1 MTKGML
7 RPVPGIVKMLTETG
21 WRVSF
26 IIGAMFA
33 ASATFAQ
40 EAVRVPKPTAPEL
53 TEAAETERVVV
64 TGSHIPIPTAE
75 SEGPLPV
82 TNYTQEQ
89 LIRFGANTPAEGLRQ
104 LPSFVGST
112 ENENNS
118 ALGTGSA
125 HVNLRAF
132 GSDNT
137 LTMINGRR
145 AFSFEDINALPLGFI
160 ESVEILKDGA
170 SATYGADAVAG
181 VVNFKI
187 RHALKGGEIDLLYGN
202 TNLGVANDA
211 AVRTGYLLGGLAA
224 EKYNLTAGASYY
236 DRGAIFARDTFL
248 SSLAD
253 RRRLGGSN
261 AGSPQFPGRIL
272 QNISVA
278 NTGAMPSRPAG
289 TFSNASRELV
299 LIDPANTPDTI
310 SDYRRYI
317 QDKDGF
323 SFREYTPAIPEQERY
338 GFFVGSECKVLPH
351 NQLTLFATAIYS
363 NTKQFNGL
371 TPSLFTLAGDVA
383 RSSPYSPVATIP
395 QIDPATGLQA
405 IDPVTR
411 APVFSQRLNSVSYAS
426 IEAGARE
433 RIFDSEFIHLIAGL
447 KGEFAKD
454 YFWEIGYV
462 FDENEVVRTDTGDQ
476 RFSVLAPAVANGSFN
491 PFVGLTAP
499 RQGKLNGFTYDNAAA
514 LRAAGYKAVSKT
526 ATQDQLLDG
535 KIGGRFLT
543 DLRQGGMNF
552 VVGFDLRRQDLSK
565 KGDPILVADD
575 ALGFDADTKFNAEQ
589 EVAAAYVEL
598 NIPFVTSTMNVP
610 FVHNFDFTFAWR
622 YEHFEMSGIDP
633 VDEVTQSK
641 QILETDVPKFAV
653 RWAPVRDLIL
663 RASYSRSFR
672 TPTLFEFFE
681 PRTEN
686 TTLFPTIFDP
696 GAPGGPAF
704 VRPPRGIQVG
714 GSVDLQPERTDNYS
728 AGFVLTP
735 RLIPDLTITADY
747 YQLNSEGV
755 IVTGFAQAAVVRNIA
770 NPANFADRII
780 RDASG
785 ALQTVLDFPFNSARK
800 AVEGIDIT
808 AIYQFP
814 TENFGKFTLAAAYN
828 HLFRFNTQII
838 AESGFTNYL
847 GRFQSATSP
856 ISPGSLPYNKAY
868 VQTQWDYK
876 GFQLINTF
884 NYVGDYKD
892 FGGLVHNSFLVVDQF
907 GRAPD
912 AVNVEFTRNRDVK
925 AFLTFD
931 TQFSYTYTA
940 PRSEAGAT
948 ASTPSLR
955 RWQQWFDQT
964 TIRIGM
970 NNIFD
975 EPPPFNAGA
984 PAGDNYDTS
993 LGSLRGRY
1001 YYVGLTKKF

>member
-1 MTKGML
+1 M
-7 RPVPGIVKMLTETG
+7 RIPRWSG
-21 WRVSF
+21 WRLALIPSA
-26 IIGAMFA
+26 IFA
-33 ASATFAQ
+33 ASTTFAQ
-40 EAVRVPKPTAPEL
+40 EAVRTPMIAPVP
-53 TEAAETERVVV
+53 TETAETERVVV
-64 TGSHIPIPTAE
+64 TGSYIPIPTAE

-82 TNYTQEQ
+82 TKYAQEQ
-89 LIRFGANTPAEGLRQ
+89 LIRFGSNTPAEGLRQ
-104 LPSFVGST
+104 LPSFVGNT
-112 ENENNS
+112 ESENNS
-118 ALGTGSA
+118 ALGTGA
-125 HVNLRAF
+125 AQVNLRAF

-160 ESVEILKDGA
+160 ESVEVLKDGA

-187 RHALKGGEIDLLYGN
+187 RHAIKRGEIDLLYGN

-211 AVRTGYLLGGLAA
+211 AVRTGYLLGGFAG
-224 EKYNLTAGASYY
+224 EKHNLTAGVSYY

-253 RRRLGGSN
+253 RRRLGGTN

-272 QNISVA
+272 QNVSVA
-278 NTGAMPSRPAG
+278 NTGALRGRPMG
-289 TFSNASRELV
+289 TFSNAGRELV
-299 LIDPANTPDTI
+299 LIDSANTPDMI
-310 SDYRRYI
+310 SDYRTFI
-317 QDKDGF
+317 QAQDAF
-323 SFREYTPAIPEQERY
+323 SFRDYTPAIPAQERY
-338 GFFVGSECKVLPH
+338 GFLVDGEYKVLPH
-351 NQLTLFATAIYS
+351 NQLTLFATTIYS

-371 TPSLFTLAGDVA
+371 TPSLFTLTGDVP
-383 RSSPYSPVATIP
+383 RSSPYNPVATIP
-395 QIDPATGLQA
+395 QIDPATGSQA
-405 IDPVTR
+405 LDPITR
-411 APVFSQRLNSVSYAS
+411 APVFRERLRSVSYAS
-426 IEAGARE
+426 IEAGARA
-433 RIFDSEFIHLIAGL
+433 RTFDSDFFHFIGGL
-447 KGEFAKD
+447 KGEFAQD

-462 FDENEVVRTDTGDQ
+462 FDENELTRTDTGDQ
-476 RFSVLAPAVANGSFN
+476 RFSLLIPAVANGSFN
-491 PFVGLTAP
+491 PFVGLNAP
-499 RQGKLNGFTYDNAAA
+499 RQGTLNGFTYDNAAA
-514 LRAAGYKAVSKT
+514 LRAASYKAVSKT
-526 ATQDQLLDG
+526 ETQDQLLDG
-535 KIGGRFLT
+535 KIGGRVLT
-543 DLRQGGMNF
+543 NLPQGGMNF
-552 VVGFDLRRQDLSK
+552 VVGFDLRRQDLSEN
-565 KGDPILVADD
+565 GDPILVADD
-575 ALGFDADTKFNAEQ
+575 ALGFDAETKFEAEQ

-598 NIPFVTSTMNVP
+598 NIPFVTSAMNVP
-610 FVHNFDFTFAWR
+610 LVHNFDFTFAWR
-622 YEHFEMSGIDP
+622 YEHFEFSGIDP
-633 VDEVTQSK
+633 VDESTHSK
-641 QILETDVPKFAV
+641 QIMETDVPKFAV
-653 RWAPVRDLIL
+653 RWAPARDLTL

-686 TTLFPTIFDP
+686 TTLFPLIFDP
-696 GAPGGPAF
+696 GAPSGPAF
-704 VRPPRGIQVG
+704 VQPPRGIQVG

-735 RLIPDLTITADY
+735 RLIPNLTVTADY

-755 IVTGFAQAAVVRNIA
+755 IVTGFAQAAVVRNVA

-808 AIYQFP
+808 AIYQIP
-814 TENFGKFTLAAAYN
+814 TDDFGKFTLTAAYN

-868 VQTQWDYK
+868 VQAQWDYK

-892 FGGLVHNSFLVVDQF
+892 FGGFVNNSFLVVDEF

-912 AVNVEFTRNRDVK
+912 PVNVEFTRNRDVK

-931 TQFSYTYTA
+931 TQLSYTYTA
-940 PRSEAGAT
+940 ARVETGEGT
-948 ASTPSLR
+948 AKASASRPSLR
-955 RWQQWFDQT
+955 GWQQWLDQT
-964 TIRIGM
+964 TIRIGV
-970 NNIFD
+970 NNILD
-975 EPPPFNAGA
+975 EPPPFNTGA

-993 LGSLRGRY
+993 LGSIRGRY
-1001 YYVGLTKKF
+1001 YYVGLNKKF